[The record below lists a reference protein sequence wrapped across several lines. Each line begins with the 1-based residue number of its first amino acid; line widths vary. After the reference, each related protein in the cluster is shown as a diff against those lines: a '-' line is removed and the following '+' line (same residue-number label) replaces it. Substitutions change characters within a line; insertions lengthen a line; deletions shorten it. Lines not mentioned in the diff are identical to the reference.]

1 MDGSAGNTVSQRP
14 RYGAGRT
21 ARGSALRRTTVRL
34 GTGSALAA
42 LVMGAGMTAAHA
54 ATDPTLGY
62 DTGADKGSLY
72 NVAEVVGAH
81 DAYRKGLTGKGV
93 GVALIDT
100 GVAAVPG
107 LTSGNVVNGPDL
119 SFDSQVPGL
128 AHLDGFGHGT
138 HLASIIAG
146 RDAAGTPSS
155 YLDATRFDGIAP
167 DATLVNVKVG
177 ATDGAVDVTQ
187 VIAGI
192 DWVVE
197 HGQDNGLNIRVINLA
212 YGTDSTQASTVDP
225 LAYAVENAWK
235 HGIVVV
241 VAGGNDGEST
251 KTLADPA
258 RDPHVLAVGAMDDA
272 GTVSPSDDT
281 VPDWSTRGTTS
292 RHVDVVAPGV
302 SVLGLRVPGG
312 TCDSE
317 NPQARVGDRFARASG
332 TSQATAVV
340 SGEVALILQQYPYL
354 TPDQVKQL
362 VMNTASGISSTLPI
376 FGGSGLVN
384 LNALLSNP
392 ISALLK
398 TVGGL
403 LNSLLGPAWSSG
415 NGSLEAARGSFH
427 VSDGTSDLQ
436 GETDIYGNAWN
447 PYAWTRQTSGSY
459 VWNQGDWRGEQMA
472 GTWWQ
477 SGAWPTAVWT
487 GTDWSGASWTADP
500 WTASTW
506 HASTWHASTW
516 HASTWHGVGWY

>member
-1 MDGSAGNTVSQRP
+1 
-14 RYGAGRT
+14 
-21 ARGSALRRTTVRL
+21 
-34 GTGSALAA
+34 
-42 LVMGAGMTAAHA
+42 
-54 ATDPTLGY
+54 
-62 DTGADKGSLY
+62 
-72 NVAEVVGAH
+72 
-81 DAYRKGLTGKGV
+81 
-93 GVALIDT
+93 
-100 GVAAVPG
+100 
-107 LTSGNVVNGPDL
+107 
-119 SFDSQVPGL
+119 
-128 AHLDGFGHGT
+128 
-138 HLASIIAG
+138 
-146 RDAAGTPSS
+146 
-155 YLDATRFDGIAP
+155 
-167 DATLVNVKVG
+167 
-177 ATDGAVDVTQ
+177 
-187 VIAGI
+187 
-192 DWVVE
+192 
-197 HGQDNGLNIRVINLA
+197 
-212 YGTDSTQASTVDP
+212 
-225 LAYAVENAWK
+225 
-235 HGIVVV
+235 
-241 VAGGNDGEST
+241 
-251 KTLADPA
+251 
-258 RDPHVLAVGAMDDA
+258 
-272 GTVSPSDDT
+272 
-281 VPDWSTRGTTS
+281 
-292 RHVDVVAPGV
+292 
-302 SVLGLRVPGG
+302 
-312 TCDSE
+312 
-317 NPQARVGDRFARASG
+317 
-332 TSQATAVV
+332 
-340 SGEVALILQQYPYL
+340 
-354 TPDQVKQL
+354 